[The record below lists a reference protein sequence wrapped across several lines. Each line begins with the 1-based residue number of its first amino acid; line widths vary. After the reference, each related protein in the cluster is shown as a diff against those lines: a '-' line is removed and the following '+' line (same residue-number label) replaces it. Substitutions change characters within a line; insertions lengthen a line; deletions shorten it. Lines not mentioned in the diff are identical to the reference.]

1 MANTQSTAKNFIVQN
16 PIVSIALLAVASFGG
31 VRLYKTVFNKPRIP
45 IVPPIPP
52 VPDGKGNKYSYI
64 SQQYADFADGLADA
78 MSGAGT
84 DETAIKI
91 IMSKMKTRDDVLA
104 LIDQYGKRSVKTPYG
119 WDSDPMTLAQSFNYE
134 LTADELET
142 YVNSAIKKTGYKF

>member
-1 MANTQSTAKNFIVQN
+1 MKQNSTKQFIIANPVISTVI
-16 PIVSIALLAVASFGG
+16 IAGLGFGAW
-31 VRLYKTVFNKPRIP
+31 RLYKKIVNKPNVP

-52 VPDGKGNKYSYI
+52 PPDGKGNKYTYI

-84 DETAIKI
+84 DEKQIST

-104 LIDQYGKRSVKTPYG
+104 LIDQYGKRSIATPYG
-119 WDSDPMTLAQSFNYE
+119 WDTDPMTLSQTFNYE
-134 LTADELET
+134 LSAADIDT
-142 YVNSAIKKTGYKF
+142 YVNTPIKRTGYKF

>member
-1 MANTQSTAKNFIVQN
+1 MAAQSTTKQFIVKN
-16 PIVSIALLAVASFGG
+16 PLFSTVVVAGLSFG
-31 VRLYKTVFNKPRIP
+31 VWRLYKTIFNKPSIP

-52 VPDGKGNKYSYI
+52 VPEGKGNRYSYI

-84 DETAIKI
+84 DETQIKN

-104 LIDQYGKRSVKTPYG
+104 LIDQYGKRSIATPYG
-119 WDSDPMTLAQSFNYE
+119 WDTDPMTLSQTFNYE
-134 LTADELET
+134 LDANGIEG
-142 YVNSAIKKTGYKF
+142 YVNTPIKKTGYKF

>member
-1 MANTQSTAKNFIVQN
+1 MKANTTKEFISKNPLFTTVM
-16 PIVSIALLAVASFGG
+16 VAGVSFG
-31 VRLYKTVFNKPRIP
+31 LYRVYKKIFNKQSIP

-84 DETAIKI
+84 DEKQVRV
-91 IMSKMKTRDDVLA
+91 IMTKMKTRDDILA
-104 LIDQYGKRSVKTPYG
+104 LIDQYGKRSISTPYG
-119 WDSDPMTLAQSFNYE
+119 FDSDPMTLAQTFNYE
-134 LTADELET
+134 MDAKDIET
-142 YVNSAIKKTGYKF
+142 YVNTPIKRTGYKF